1 MGTSGSNRGS
11 RRGLVPTWVS
21 DPAPAAPK
29 PGPSQAPASGSSG
42 TGGPSKPQSPP
53 KSPAPIPPAGNPAT
67 KRPPLPSMSAGASLG
82 SARSDF
88 TRAAKANGGSSG
100 HLKRGTGKYV
110 RAVGGAGNAA
120 RIMTPSRGVAAE
132 IGRVAADMLQNSPAE
147 ALRRFNLASMA
158 SAPAA
163 EVFETLAD
171 IICPAGGTIDEAI
184 AREAMLA
191 AAADLV
197 DSGLTFDTLSAAAL
211 EAIFLG
217 TIARSIEDK
226 LFNELGSKAVRLPDD
241 TAAVQRIER
250 ELHDF
255 VIGAV
260 RDAFA
265 STVGG
270 VATLDTGTVDST
282 VAGIY
287 ERTFEVLQVLGDNA

>member
-21 DPAPAAPK
+21 DPAPAAPR
-29 PGPSQAPASGSSG
+29 PAPPQAPASGSSSP
-42 TGGPSKPQSPP
+42 GGPSNPQTPSGPP
-53 KSPAPIPPAGNPAT
+53 TPIPPAT
-67 KRPPLPSMSAGASLG
+67 KLPPLPSGSAGASLG
-82 SARSDF
+82 SARGDF

-120 RIMTPSRGVAAE
+120 RIMTPSRGVASE
-132 IGRVAADMLQNSPAE
+132 IGRVAADALQRGPAE
-147 ALRRFNLASMA
+147 ALRRFNLESMA
-158 SAPAA
+158 GAPAA

-191 AAADLV
+191 AAADLAA
-197 DSGLTFDTLSAAAL
+197 SGVTFDALSAEAL

-226 LFNELGSKAVRLPDD
+226 LLNELGSKVVRLPDD
-241 TAAVQRIER
+241 AAAVQRIER

-255 VIGAV
+255 VTGAV

-265 STVGG
+265 GANGG
-270 VATLDTGTVDST
+270 IAALDTATVDAT
-282 VAGIY
+282 VADIY